1 MNGGG
6 ILRLGRLLLLT
17 LLIGYLSI
25 QAHEAGHWAVLR
37 VVGSQRTVMGFSRE
51 LRLNAELNRALESGR
66 TLEETLREL
75 SEQRSTAESVAVLLG
90 AFVVQF
96 GLIALGFFLLTTAD
110 GRPPTA
116 VTRGIGGRPSAV
128 GGHLVREAGLLLVL
142 FNSLR
147 VVGYLLR
154 YLQGQP
160 TRGDEHMLALHLGVP
175 EYAVT
180 LPLGLAFAVA
190 LLAALREMQRLPTG
204 TLLGWMVLFVG
215 WGLLQGLPRIDDF
228 VWQQMEQGHP
238 LFQPMFGM
246 ALPVWV
252 MNGLA
257 LLALAIVLT
266 RGRRR

>member
-6 ILRLGRLLLLT
+6 ILRFGRLLLLT

-25 QAHEAGHWAVLR
+25 QAHEAGHWTVLR

-51 LRLNAELNRALESGR
+51 LRLNAELNQALHRG
-66 TLEETLREL
+66 LRLQEALQQL
-75 SEQRSTAESVAVLLG
+75 SEQRGTAESVAVLLG
-90 AFVVQF
+90 ALVVQF
-96 GLIALGFFLLTTAD
+96 GLIVLGFLLLRRTHRVILQQT
-110 GRPPTA
+110 
-116 VTRGIGGRPSAV
+116 
-128 GGHLVREAGLLLVL
+128 GLLLVL

-147 VVGYLLR
+147 VVGYLMR

-160 TRGDEHMLALHLGVP
+160 TRGDEHMLAFHLGVS

-180 LPLGLAFAVA
+180 LPLGLAFAAA
-190 LLAALREMQRLPTG
+190 LLAALREMQRFPTG

-228 VWQQMEQGHP
+228 VWRQMEQGHP
-238 LFQPMFGM
+238 LFQPVFGM

-252 MNGLA
+252 VNGLA
-257 LLALAIVLT
+257 ILALGLILKADQT
-266 RGRRR
+266 AQTS